1 MRSFEVPGNATLNT
15 FEQTF
20 KRLFWI
26 SLRQQLQQQQQRQHT
41 SAAAVATA
49 AAATSTWKLWGLSW
63 QQLMQH
69 RDQQQQQQQQLKNH
83 FLAFHGLTLSPKSTF
98 QLNFNPDC
106 LMMLL
111 LGWTIFSSLTSFFI
125 FHSFFGWPRSQIVIS
140 LSPTHPLSPFH

>member
-1 MRSFEVPGNATLNT
+1 MRAFEVPGNATLNT

-26 SLRQQLQQQQQRQHT
+26 SLRQQLQQQQRLHT

-49 AAATSTWKLWGLSW
+49 AAATSTWKLWGLSC

-106 LMMLL
+106 LMMLH
-111 LGWTIFSSLTSFFI
+111 LGWTIFFFTDFI
-125 FHSFFGWPRSQIVIS
+125 FYLHSFLGWPRSQMVIS